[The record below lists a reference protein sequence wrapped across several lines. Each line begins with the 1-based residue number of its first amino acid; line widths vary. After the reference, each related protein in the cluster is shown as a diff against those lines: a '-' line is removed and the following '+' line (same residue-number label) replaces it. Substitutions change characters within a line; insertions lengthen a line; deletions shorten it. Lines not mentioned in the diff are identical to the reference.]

1 MGCLGAKVVDPETT
15 KILNDLNKKVDE
27 FQETFD
33 KEAEE
38 VKKKQQKQLD
48 ERHKK
53 LTELKEKKEE
63 ITEETLKK
71 LNEEELKVEIDILTN
86 AADKMH
92 CVFNAG
98 LELVKPLKKKT
109 LDELSEKAKK
119 APAITLDKINK
130 QIEEVKNYPDVE
142 FFNSTY
148 GKVLKEACEKQG
160 MSESLLTDTKKQIF
174 KERQERR
181 KKEREEF
188 DIKVNEFEGEN
199 IDKIKLD
206 LFSLVTEELEK
217 GKVFKD
223 YFKEKMTENMKE
235 K

>member
-1 MGCLGAKVVDPETT
+1 
-15 KILNDLNKKVDE
+15 
-27 FQETFD
+27 
-33 KEAEE
+33 
-38 VKKKQQKQLD
+38 
-48 ERHKK
+48 
-53 LTELKEKKEE
+53 
-63 ITEETLKK
+63 
-71 LNEEELKVEIDILTN
+71 
-86 AADKMH
+86 
-92 CVFNAG
+92 
-98 LELVKPLKKKT
+98 
-109 LDELSEKAKK
+109 
-119 APAITLDKINK
+119 
-130 QIEEVKNYPDVE
+130 
-142 FFNSTY
+142 
-148 GKVLKEACEKQG
+148 
-160 MSESLLTDTKKQIF
+160 MSEALLTDTKKQIF